1 MRKTPCNMNCFQ
13 CVFPDCINNELLS
26 PQLENYYM
34 KRMKTADERA
44 KKGRK
49 PRKRMSDEERKRK
62 QQERNRLYYQKNRD
76 KVLARNKANY
86 RRKIMA
92 SFSYERR
99 IKMVAQEK
107 REPLEVLFLIIFL

>member
-1 MRKTPCNMNCFQ
+1 MNCFQ

-62 QQERNRLYYQKNRD
+62 RQERNRLYYQKNRD
-76 KVLARNKANY
+76 KVLARNKENY
-86 RRKIMA
+86 R
-92 SFSYERR
+92 
-99 IKMVAQEK
+99 K
-107 REPLEVLFLIIFL
+107 RVIEELYLSRVVI

>member
-1 MRKTPCNMNCFQ
+1 MPNIPCNMNCFQ

-34 KRMKTADERA
+34 KRMKAAEEEA

-62 QQERNRLYYQKNRD
+62 QKERNRIYYQKNRE
-76 KVLARNKANY
+76 KVLARNKENY
-86 RRKIMA
+86 RKKAMEA
-92 SFSYERR
+92 LYLSR
-99 IKMVAQEK
+99 IVS
-107 REPLEVLFLIIFL
+107 